1 MRTRRYFQAG
11 LLGWLLAAILFTASA
26 GGPPWVRAPE
36 RNAPVAQAPPVTADF
51 AVPVLMY
58 HRISELPPD
67 AGPLL
72 RDLTVHPADF
82 DRQIRYLVQNQYTVL
97 TAGQV
102 ERAVRFG
109 QPLSVKAVALT
120 LDDGYDDNFT
130 QAFPILRRYGLD
142 GTLFL
147 VTGTVGTT
155 GHVTWDDARQ
165 MLAERMEFG
174 SHSVHHLDLTVLAAA
189 DLDRELAQSKEDLEQ
204 ELAVTI
210 DQIAYPS
217 GQYNRRVM
225 ERARRA
231 GYEAGWKKGGGW
243 VTPASDP
250 LMLPRVRVRGDTTMA
265 EFIRKVTH
273 RPATRWELTAYDR

>member
-1 MRTRRYFQAG
+1 
-11 LLGWLLAAILFTASA
+11 
-26 GGPPWVRAPE
+26 
-36 RNAPVAQAPPVTADF
+36 
-51 AVPVLMY
+51 MY

-82 DRQIRYLVQNQYTVL
+82 DRQIRYLVQNHYTLL

-102 ERAVRFG
+102 ERAVRLG
-109 QPLSVKAVALT
+109 QPLPIKAVALT

-155 GHVTWDDARQ
+155 GHVTWDEARE
-165 MLAERMEFG
+165 MLTERMEFG
-174 SHSVHHLDLTVLAAA
+174 SHSVHHFDLTTLATP
-189 DLDRELAQSKEDLEQ
+189 DLDRELTQSKRDLER
-204 ELAVTI
+204 ELAVMVE
-210 DQIAYPS
+210 QIAYPS
-217 GQYNRRVM
+217 GQYNHRVQ
-225 ERARRA
+225 ERARQA

-243 VTPASDP
+243 VTPDSDP

-273 RPATRWELTAYDR
+273 RPATPGEIAQYEAP